1 MRFTFDERKSIERI
15 FCVQR
20 SYFFCSSNVKRIRG
34 SQLRVN
40 ALGIKIKSPFYNLF

>member
-20 SYFFCSSNVKRIRG
+20 SYFFCSSNVKRIRHNK
-34 SQLRVN
+34 L
-40 ALGIKIKSPFYNLF
+40 LWKSGEGEGNLNLTNP